1 MNAIRENLLLLTLV
15 RKELASYLSEKAKT
29 PRRKKQIQNLV
40 LNELSDYQ
48 LLEMVTTG
56 KIVPNDK
63 NYIRELILLDEFSRK
78 ASHILNQILPS
89 EMGKEKEEIIQTIS
103 SAVPL
108 RSFGVSSKLSEAR
121 VFFQKGG
128 KKLPDLTPAKLSETK
143 KRIRKDLAAMLIREA
158 SLSFDPS
165 VGIEYANYAK
175 TLLSEQ
181 GGELPSVSSAVSS
194 AKEFVSNL
202 GAMAG
207 KTSSEISKMV
217 SDFAA
222 KARQGMEDIIDAVRN
237 SPQVSPD
244 DIMSKIRSLGPAAYM
259 VAGVALAALIIYASK
274 KVYDRYFSAAAK
286 ACSNK
291 KGAEK
296 SMCIKKYKA
305 EALRKREAQLRRSI
319 VICGKVRNSK
329 KCANRIQAKIKEI
342 RNKIKKMV

>member
-1 MNAIRENLLLLTLV
+1 MNAIKENLLLLTLV
-15 RKELASYLSEKAKT
+15 RKELASYLSEKART
-29 PRRKKQIQNLV
+29 PRGKKQIQNLV

-89 EMGKEKEEIIQTIS
+89 EMGKKKKEIIQTIS

-128 KKLPDLTPAKLSETK
+128 KKLPDLTPTKLSETK

-165 VGIEYANYAK
+165 IGIEYANYAK

-181 GGELPSVSSAVSS
+181 GGLPGVDSAVSS
-194 AKEFVSNL
+194 AKEFVSSL
-202 GAMAG
+202 GAKAG
-207 KTSSEISKMV
+207 KTADEVSQMV
-217 SDFAA
+217 SGFAA
-222 KARQGMEDIIDAVRN
+222 KAKEGMSDIIDAVRN
-237 SPQVSPD
+237 SPQVNPD
-244 DIMSKIRSLGPAAYM
+244 YIVSKIRSLGPAAYM

-286 ACSNK
+286 ACSKK

-305 EALRKREAQLRRSI
+305 EALRKREAQLRRSM

-329 KCANRIQAKIKEI
+329 KCSNRIQAKIKEI
-342 RNKIKKMV
+342 RNKMRRMI